1 MGIVLMSD
9 KILLH
14 KMNLYEV
21 GMALRIVIASTIQTV
36 AESVIMETIVCVPV
50 VLAISFSVKIITEY
64 VNNSVAEIKANM
76 ENAMKQIDQTK
87 EIQSVIDN
95 TSQKTEQI
103 LSLSND
109 ARNIVEEG
117 AQSMDSLSQHV
128 DKAIEAARAGEAGK
142 GFAVVADQIRIL
154 ADQTKQATENISSI
168 LDELAKDKSLNS

>member
-64 VNNSVAEIKANM
+64 VNNSVAEIKAAM
-76 ENAMKQIDQTK
+76 ENAMKQI
-87 EIQSVIDN
+87 
-95 TSQKTEQI
+95 
-103 LSLSND
+103 
-109 ARNIVEEG
+109 
-117 AQSMDSLSQHV
+117 
-128 DKAIEAARAGEAGK
+128 
-142 GFAVVADQIRIL
+142 
-154 ADQTKQATENISSI
+154 DQTKQATENISSI